1 MMREWAT
8 VVAWQ
13 QGIAT
18 LRCEQ
23 KSACSGCQANHT
35 CGMKVLDKLG
45 PEAVYDLQIAIEQPL
60 VVGQRVELGI
70 PEASLLRSALLVYI
84 LPLFTLL
91 VGASVLNQLFPSDI
105 SLIAGGLIGGYCGFL
120 IAGFYAA
127 KTERNGAYHPIVL
140 QIAIP
145 LSKPVLLEN

>member
-23 KSACSGCQANHT
+23 KSACSGCQANRT

-45 PEAVYDLQIAIEQPL
+45 SEVRYDLQIAIEQPL
-60 VVGQRVELGI
+60 IVGQRVELGI

-84 LPLFTLL
+84 LPLLTLF
-91 VGASVLNQLFPSDI
+91 VGASVLNQFFPGDL
-105 SLIAGGLIGGYCGFL
+105 SLIAGGLIGGCFGFL
-120 IAGFYAA
+120 IARFYAA
-127 KTERNGAYHPIVL
+127 KTEQNGAYQLIVL
-140 QIAIP
+140 QIATP
-145 LSKPVLLEN
+145 PSLSQFR